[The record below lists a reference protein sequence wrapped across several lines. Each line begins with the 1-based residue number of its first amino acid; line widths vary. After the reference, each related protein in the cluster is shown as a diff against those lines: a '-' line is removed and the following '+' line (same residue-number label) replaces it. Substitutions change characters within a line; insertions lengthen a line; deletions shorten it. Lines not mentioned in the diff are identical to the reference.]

1 MSRPSPR
8 LSPGQVPHV
17 PGYANLRHLP
27 GGFSRETFL
36 AELDGST
43 VVLRVYGAGLRSR
56 GPEAPS
62 VQRGVLLLAHGL
74 IPVPE
79 VVAFSEDPQPI
90 LATTLLSGVPM
101 NTVLETADPGL
112 QERLGVSMGEI
123 LGRMSGM
130 ALSGAGPFLDHQQTL
145 GPLDPDSFSL
155 VTWLDGHWFGTAL
168 ATLGP
173 QAHRILSD
181 LCRHGDELLAVSK
194 RACLTHGDLNPRNVL
209 CDPNTGTI
217 TGVIDWEFTHAGH
230 PVEDAGKLIRRM
242 AGSPFT
248 DAALKGM
255 NHWLPGPEQAPLAQ
269 LQERARAADLYW
281 LIEMAA
287 RQGRTPA
294 TERAWTLLETMVTR
308 KRLLGEL

>member
-1 MSRPSPR
+1 MSAPATRPG
-8 LSPGQVPHV
+8 PGAIPHV
-17 PGYANLRHLP
+17 PGYENLRHLP
-27 GGFSRETFL
+27 GGYSHEAFL

-62 VQRGVLLLAHGL
+62 VQRGVLRLAHGL

-79 VVAFSEDPQPI
+79 VVAFSEGPPAT
-90 LATTLLSGVPM
+90 LATSLLPGVPL
-101 NTVLETADPGL
+101 NTVLETADPEL
-112 QERLGVSMGEI
+112 QERLGRSMGEI
-123 LGRMSGM
+123 LGRLSGM

-155 VTWLDGHWFGTAL
+155 VTWLDAHWEGTAL
-168 ATLGP
+168 ASLGYE
-173 QAHRILSD
+173 AHQPLSD
-181 LCRHGDELLAVSK
+181 LCHRGDELLAISK

-209 CDPNTGTI
+209 CDPQSGTI
-217 TGVIDWEFTHAGH
+217 TGVVDWEFTHAGH

-248 DAALKGM
+248 DAALKAM
-255 NHWLPGPEQAPLAQ
+255 TPWLPAAEQAPLEQ

-281 LIEMAA
+281 LIELAA
-287 RQGRTPA
+287 THGRTAA
-294 TERAWTLLETMVTR
+294 TQRAWTILEKMVTNR
-308 KRLLGEL
+308 RLLGEL